1 MAAVHWYVARNGRK
15 VGPFTPAEL
24 RQLAT
29 VRLLQPNEMVW
40 TEGVTRWVEASSLPW
55 LFPPAGQKRY
65 WLHLAG
71 KTRGPYAADQ
81 IRAALAA
88 QQITVE
94 TLACPESGK
103 DWAPL
108 RQATEFHDYTPPAV
122 TPSQARLLSGS
133 LDVEEAQLHLAGK
146 QGDLFARLISTLL
159 DLKKTHADNA
169 SLVATL
175 ERSIEVLR
183 AKRAEAAEASAGAGK
198 P

>member
-1 MAAVHWYVARNGRK
+1 MAAVHWHIARNGQK

-24 RQLAT
+24 RQLAA
-29 VRLLQPNEMVW
+29 VHLLQPNEMVW
-40 TEGVTRWVEASSLPW
+40 AEGVTRWVEASSLPW
-55 LFPPAGQKRY
+55 LFPPPGQKRY
-65 WLHLAG
+65 WLHMAG
-71 KTRGPYAADQ
+71 QTRGPYAADQ

-88 QQITVE
+88 RRITAD

-133 LDVEEAQLHLAGK
+133 LGAEEAELHLAGK

-159 DLKKTHADNA
+159 DLKKIHAENA

-183 AKRAEAAEASAGAGK
+183 ARRAEATEASAGAGK
-198 P
+198 Q